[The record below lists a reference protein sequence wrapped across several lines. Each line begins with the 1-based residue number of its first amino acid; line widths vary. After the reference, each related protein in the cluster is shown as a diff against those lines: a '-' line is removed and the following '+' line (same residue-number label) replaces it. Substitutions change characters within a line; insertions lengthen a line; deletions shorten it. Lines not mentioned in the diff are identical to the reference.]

1 MSAQETF
8 VQNVNAGNWV
18 AAADLLNG
26 SPMYDILPFLAALGT
41 NSTLAANNI
50 GGILRKR
57 GWTGAAQR
65 IEWAGEII
73 RQRRVPAPPQGLP
86 GDPPFPGGQVTD
98 AENFLRRFIA
108 RLTKEQ
114 LQRVFP
120 QCPNPEVW
128 AEAINDA
135 WARFGFKSK
144 NARAGFLGIIGNET
158 GGLTAVAR
166 ENTSWGASR
175 MSELFPKA
183 RVDRSDQSSGPNET
197 AMQKQR
203 EGPVAQ
209 ANWAYDGTIGNVS
222 GTDDGYLY
230 RGGGITQLTG
240 RSNYRAAG
248 GALGIDLETNPDK
261 VTEPSVSAL
270 VAAWFMSARTPAILS
285 GLNRDDEASFL
296 RAAEMVGWVDAGA
309 RARRLSFRRTALE
322 VVSPAE

>member
-1 MSAQETF
+1 MGAQETF
-8 VQNVNAGNWV
+8 VQAVNVGNWN
-18 AAADLLNG
+18 AAADQLNG
-26 SPMYDILPFLAALGT
+26 SPMYDMLPFLAALGA
-41 NSTLAANNI
+41 NSAMAATNI

-57 GWTGAAQR
+57 GWVGAAQR

-73 RQRRVPAPPQGLP
+73 RLRRIPTSPPGLP
-86 GDPPFPGGQVTD
+86 GDQVTD
-98 AENFLRRFIA
+98 AEKFLKRLIA

-114 LQRVFP
+114 IQAIFA
-120 QCPNPEVW
+120 QCPNPDVW
-128 AEAINDA
+128 AAAIDA
-135 WARFGFKSK
+135 AWERFGFKSK

-158 GGLTAVAR
+158 GGLTAVSR

-183 RVDRSDQSSGPNET
+183 RVDASDQSSGPNET

-209 ANWAYDGTIGNVS
+209 ANWAYDGIIGNVP
-222 GTDDGYLY
+222 GTHDGYLY

-240 RSNYRAAG
+240 RGNYRIAG
-248 GALGIDLETNPDK
+248 GALGIDLEGNPDK
-261 VTEPSVSAL
+261 VTEPDVSAL
-270 VAAWFMSARTPAILS
+270 VAAWFMSAHKPAILS

-309 RARRLSFRRTALE
+309 RTRRLSFRQKALG
-322 VVSPAE
+322 VVAPAE